1 MRKNSTINSKL
12 PLKSA
17 RPGVKFDSPERVTS
31 ASGAEKQATIDKKQ
45 ILPVTIYDFNG
56 SLAQYAHLFDI
67 FLDKTA
73 LIILCIDGSKIDQ
86 STSYLSDL
94 LDFVFLKLSKITSF
108 TILPV
113 LTKTDMISASSNQT
127 AEVEVRQRC
136 RRVEEM
142 IAAHLRTRL
151 DEIRAELKK
160 IESLSQINTSQ
171 SDRLKQLAQTQ
182 ANLNP
187 DVYKSCIPVSSMKMF
202 GFEQLDDVIK
212 EIVFR
217 SSSRKKIFADV
228 NKKVPVFWTEVENFA
243 CNKLAEL
250 PSTKNIS
257 ESGKIKWSQPQTMN
271 IFCIDYNEYKVNK
284 YIRIYFLLQ
293 AK

>member
-1 MRKNSTINSKL
+1 M
-12 PLKSA
+12 KSA
-17 RPGVKFDSPERVTS
+17 RPGVKFDSPERITS
-31 ASGAEKQATIDKKQ
+31 ASASGQEKQATIDKKQ

-73 LIILCIDGSKIDQ
+73 LIILCIDGSKIDH

-94 LDFVFLKLSKITSF
+94 LDFIFLKLSKVTSF

-113 LTKTDMISASSNQT
+113 LTKSDMISASSNQT

-217 SSSRKKIFADV
+217 SSRKKIFADV

-284 YIRIYFLLQ
+284 YIRI
-293 AK
+293 